1 MIYSLRARGKCLAA
15 DVAAQ
20 RPRACHYSRDG
31 FNCFDHIQWWGM
43 RKVHGKCRTI
53 DRAELFR
60 NERDKSLG
68 FGDLPPI
75 VYRTAT
81 GPLLNPSVI
90 CDRSLPTFPIMSPRE
105 RTLRIKFHLACRKGW
120 IMNIRVH
127 EIECRDGVTLALSII
142 DWG

>member
-1 MIYSLRARGKCLAA
+1 M
-15 DVAAQ
+15 
-20 RPRACHYSRDG
+20 
-31 FNCFDHIQWWGM
+31 
-43 RKVHGKCRTI
+43 HGKCRTI

-60 NERDKSLG
+60 NARDKSLG

-105 RTLRIKFHLACRKGW
+105 RMLGSNFTWRAGKG
-120 IMNIRVH
+120 
-127 EIECRDGVTLALSII
+127 G
-142 DWG
+142 